1 MTHRS
6 WAQYILAGVV
16 VVGFFAVLVFMLWRD
31 KAGSDMLTGTL
42 AAAFGAVIGYYY
54 GSSASSAR
62 KDEILSSR
70 PAATPPES

>member
-6 WAQYILAGVV
+6 LAQYILAGIIVT
-16 VVGFFAVLVFMLWRD
+16 GFFAVLVYMVYRD
-31 KAGSDMLTGTL
+31 KTGADMLVGTL

-62 KDEILSSR
+62 KDEMM
-70 PAATPPES
+70 AARAPRTPEG